1 MITLQLAELAIHIP
15 ECIPLFEKYGFD
27 FYQNGNQTLKEACDE
42 KGLHFP
48 EIDQELSDLQKHSHH
63 RYTLDDMDLELLI
76 NSINGQHHDNEAETL
91 ASIHSAIQNL
101 VADAPSDL
109 AHIQTLCIIDKK
121 FGELKEK
128 LLHHCEKEDKVLFP
142 QIRNLLVIQKE
153 KTAVLQDAV
162 SKTISF
168 IKTLELEH
176 THSVNLLKEIKYALN
191 NFETPPEVSK
201 EYNDLMMQLKAF
213 EADFHMHIHMEN
225 NVLFPKIKD
234 MNEQFK
240 HQRIS
245 L

>member
-15 ECIPLFEKYGFD
+15 ECIPVFEKYDFN

-42 KGLHFP
+42 KGLQFP
-48 EIDQELSDLQKHSHH
+48 DIDRELSDLQKHLRH
-63 RYTLDDMDLELLI
+63 RYTLEDMDIELLI

-91 ASIHSAIQNL
+91 ASIHNAIQNL

-109 AHIQTLCIIDKK
+109 AHIQTLCVIDKK

-142 QIRNLLVIQKE
+142 QIRNLLVFQKE
-153 KTAVLQDAV
+153 KAPLFQDAV
-162 SKTISF
+162 SKTISL

-176 THSVNLLKEIKYALN
+176 MHAVNALKEIKLALN
-191 NFETPPEVSK
+191 NFDTPPEVSM
-201 EYNDLMMQLKAF
+201 EYDHLMKQFKSF
-213 EADFHMHIHMEN
+213 EADFHIHIHIEN

-234 MNEQFK
+234 MDAQFK
-240 HQRIS
+240 HQHI
-245 L
+245 

>member
-48 EIDQELSDLQKHSHH
+48 DIDLELGSLQRHSHD
-63 RYTLDDMDLELLI
+63 RFNIEDMDIGLLI

-91 ASIHSAIQNL
+91 AAIHNAIQHL
-101 VADAPSDL
+101 VANSPADL
-109 AHIQTLCIIDKK
+109 AHIQILCGIDKE

-128 LLHHCEKEDKVLFP
+128 LLSHCEKEDKLLFP
-142 QIRNLLVIQKE
+142 QIRQLLALEKE
-153 KTAVLQDAV
+153 KSPFLQQAI
-162 SKTISF
+162 SKTISL
-168 IKTLELEH
+168 IRLLECEH
-176 THSVNLLKEIKYALN
+176 TESVNALRNIKGTLN
-191 NFETPPEVSK
+191 NFDIAPEVSQDYK
-201 EYNDLMMQLKAF
+201 SLMTQFKSF
-213 EADFHMHIHMEN
+213 EADFHMHIHIEN

-234 MNEQFK
+234 MTDQFK
-240 HQRIS
+240 HKR